1 MHERKEMFMRDWPR
15 SSMVGAV
22 VALALI
28 VVGGGP
34 ASAAINLFSGS
45 SPTFAPVFVAE
56 TQGYFKQEGLEVSV
70 RPFTS
75 GAEATEGFRAGAAQ
89 FLAACD
95 VPFLYLLAGGDAVL
109 LAQFS
114 ANPDLLLVMAEKGI
128 KGPADL
134 KGKRIGL
141 VRKSSSEFLLNN
153 YLKRAGLTLS
163 DVKLVH
169 LAPFDQVP
177 ALVRGDVDAL
187 STWKPF
193 DKKVLALGG
202 DKFHTLTWSGKED
215 YVLYCGIVA
224 KRDYLNQNPD
234 VAVRLL
240 RALQK
245 ASGWLGA
252 NDMKT
257 VSEMLGTYL
266 KTSPED
272 VAYVIKNNSW
282 KLVDDAQFRRTLE
295 NIEQFL
301 IAQNQIKTKINWG
314 EVKDVSF
321 LRKVD
326 PSLVPGG

>member
-1 MHERKEMFMRDWPR
+1 MRQGIV
-15 SSMVGAV
+15 SSTVGAL
-22 VALALI
+22 VALTLI
-28 VVGGGP
+28 VVGASP
-34 ASAAINLFSGS
+34 ASAAINVFAGS
-45 SPTFAPVFVAE
+45 SPTFAPLFVAE
-56 TQGYFKQEGLEVSV
+56 KEGFFKQEGLDVTV
-70 RPFTS
+70 RPFGS

-95 VPFLYLLAGGDAVL
+95 VPVLYLLAGGDAVL

-114 ANPDLLLVMAEKGI
+114 SSSDLLLIMAEKGI

-134 KGKRIGL
+134 KGKKIGL
-141 VRKSSSEFLLNN
+141 VRKSASEFLLNN

-169 LAPFDQVP
+169 LAPFDQVS

-193 DKKVLALGG
+193 DKKVLSLSG

-224 KRDYLNQNPD
+224 KREYLNQNPD
-234 VAVRLL
+234 VAVRVL
-240 RALQK
+240 RALYK
-245 ASGWLGA
+245 ASGWLEA

-266 KTSPED
+266 KTTPED
-272 VAYVIKNNSW
+272 VAYVIKNNGW

-295 NIEQFL
+295 GIEQFL
-301 IAQNQIKTKINWG
+301 LAQNLIKTKINWS

-321 LRKVD
+321 LRKVN